1 MKKKIYYGAKLTFLL
16 VEMKKFIL
24 YLTVF
29 SAIFVGK
36 EVVASDIDTMLFG
49 PAKKITAA
57 PSKDDPLIPRIV
69 KETPENKDAAIPLIK
84 KKGDKEEIFVPK
96 EETSPL
102 TVGSSVSPNKKE
114 KSLTDEIKE
123 LDKEERGIEE
133 EKEEELF
140 SDTDN
145 ENDIDDED
153 YEEESE
159 DKESLLK
166 GTWVEKLG
174 ASISKD
180 SKKDEEKTEDN
191 SSSDKVSLEGLTKSS
206 KKSGRSNASVFDI
219 SGVMLRMSLE
229 QAQSTLLKRGYK
241 MVSQKFEIPN
251 FIKWRYEEQCRN
263 AGIVGYER
271 LNNCVVKA
279 AKASN
284 HQYVE
289 SSRFVKY
296 DSQEEVNFWLTSNFT
311 NNKVY
316 KITYS
321 TGITNVNR
329 GSGQKIQYLRNI
341 KTFEFWRRINQKYGT
356 PDNKTEVLWGLG
368 GNKPYMKASTGKL
381 MLEDP
386 MLRELDYTRMSREDA
401 KFMNTNLYNF

>member
-1 MKKKIYYGAKLTFLL
+1 MWHKLTFLL

-36 EVVASDIDTMLFG
+36 EVVASDMDTMLFG

-57 PSKDDPLIPRIV
+57 PEKNDPLIPRIV

-84 KKGDKEEIFVPK
+84 KKGDKEEVFVPK
-96 EETSPL
+96 EEHSPL
-102 TVGSSVSPNKKE
+102 TVGSSVSPTKKD

-123 LDKEERGIEE
+123 LDKEERGLEE
-133 EKEEELF
+133 EDEDEDVKEELF
-140 SDTDN
+140 SSA
-145 ENDIDDED
+145 DDD
-153 YEEESE
+153 DFEEEDDDSE
-159 DKESLLK
+159 EESLLK

-180 SKKDEEKTEDN
+180 SKKDEEKAEDN

-289 SSRFVKY
+289 SARFMKY

>member
-1 MKKKIYYGAKLTFLL
+1 
-16 VEMKKFIL
+16 MKKFIL

-29 SAIFVGK
+29 SAIFAGG
-36 EVVASDIDTMLFG
+36 EVVAGDMDTMLFG
-49 PAKKITAA
+49 PAKKITVA
-57 PSKDDPLIPRIV
+57 PSKNDPLIPRIV
-69 KETPENKDAAIPLIK
+69 KDAPENKDAAIPLIK

-102 TVGSSVSPNKKE
+102 TVGSSVSPAKKA

-123 LDKEERGIEE
+123 LDREERGITDEE
-133 EKEEELF
+133 ETAEEDNAKEVLF
-140 SDTDN
+140 SS
-145 ENDIDDED
+145 DDESD
-153 YEEESE
+153 FEDEEESE
-159 DKESLLK
+159 EKESLLK

-180 SKKDEEKTEDN
+180 SKKESEDVKDDGT
-191 SSSDKVSLEGLTKSS
+191 SSSSGEVSLEGLTKNS

-229 QAQSTLLKRGYK
+229 QAQATLLKRGYK

-289 SSRFVKY
+289 SARFMKY
-296 DSQEEVNFWLTSNFT
+296 DSQEEINFWLTSNFT

>member
-1 MKKKIYYGAKLTFLL
+1 MWNKLTFLL

-36 EVVASDIDTMLFG
+36 EVVASDMDTMLFG

-57 PSKDDPLIPRIV
+57 PEKNDPLIPRIV

-84 KKGDKEEIFVPK
+84 KKGDKEEVFVPK
-96 EETSPL
+96 EEHSPL
-102 TVGSSVSPNKKE
+102 TVGSSVSPTKKD

-123 LDKEERGIEE
+123 LDKEERGLEE
-133 EKEEELF
+133 EDEDEDVKEELF
-140 SDTDN
+140 SSA
-145 ENDIDDED
+145 DDD
-153 YEEESE
+153 DFEEEDDDSE
-159 DKESLLK
+159 EESLLK

-180 SKKDEEKTEDN
+180 SKKDEEKAEDN

-289 SSRFVKY
+289 SARFMKY

>member
-1 MKKKIYYGAKLTFLL
+1 MWHKLTFLL

-36 EVVASDIDTMLFG
+36 EVVASDMDTMLFG

-57 PSKDDPLIPRIV
+57 PEKNDPLIPRIV

-96 EETSPL
+96 EEHSPL
-102 TVGSSVSPNKKE
+102 TVGSSVSPTKKD

-123 LDKEERGIEE
+123 LDKEERGLEE
-133 EKEEELF
+133 EDEDEDVKEELF
-140 SDTDN
+140 SSA
-145 ENDIDDED
+145 DDD
-153 YEEESE
+153 DFEEEDDDSKE
-159 DKESLLK
+159 ESLLK

-180 SKKDEEKTEDN
+180 SKKDEEKAEDN

-289 SSRFVKY
+289 SARFMKY

>member
-1 MKKKIYYGAKLTFLL
+1 MWHKLTFLL

-36 EVVASDIDTMLFG
+36 EVVASDMDTMLFG

-57 PSKDDPLIPRIV
+57 PEKNDPLIPRIV

-96 EETSPL
+96 EEHSPL
-102 TVGSSVSPNKKE
+102 TVGSSVSPTKKD

-123 LDKEERGIEE
+123 LDKEERGLEE
-133 EKEEELF
+133 EDEDEDVKEELF
-140 SDTDN
+140 SSA
-145 ENDIDDED
+145 DDD
-153 YEEESE
+153 DFEEEDDDSKE
-159 DKESLLK
+159 ESLLK

-180 SKKDEEKTEDN
+180 SKKDEEKAEDN

-289 SSRFVKY
+289 SARFMKY

-316 KITYS
+316 KINYS